1 MIETERKPDLKIL
14 SGERGYLG
22 ERKKGREEGRKER
35 KRKKKSLLNHTDTP

>member
-1 MIETERKPDLKIL
+1 MIEPERRPDLNIL

-35 KRKKKSLLNHTDTP
+35 KKKKKEITAEPH